1 MASLGLIANYGSD
14 EEDSSYT
21 DSDDNASNSVTL
33 VELLKYF
40 SCSYTYVW

>member
-1 MASLGLIANYGSD
+1 MASLGLIANYGSG

-33 VELLKYF
+33 VKLLKYF
-40 SCSYTYVW
+40 